1 MALPHNVSCQVAN
14 PEGCWKTSLRK
25 QFLTQKQ
32 GTSPAFT
39 RAAVIVNQGGTRSW
53 TGNSTGTKSRDTTY
67 IEPFGDLSTI
77 KLLGW
82 SYMQRNAGFVRDV
95 PGIASAVVQGLNPGK
110 NYKYSIKQITP
121 TPAQNNKVTVNHG
134 SQQTMSQYS
143 RRRNNYNR
151 QGTVA
156 STPRGEM
163 VLDFEAIN
171 YPLNAGTRTSGHSS
185 STASDSCRRR
195 YKITSCDCF
204 AESGICTGSKVHNDV
219 CYAYGTRDVSGSTMK
234 NVQVRAKTRCMEMRW
249 NRAYSVATSGGAS
262 FSFLQ
267 NGVNESMDEGDREMS
282 LDAGGKARDED
293 DESEE
298 DALEAP
304 EEELPADLDADEEP
318 GDSQD

>member
-32 GTSPAFT
+32 GTSPSFT
-39 RAAVIVNQGGTRSW
+39 RAAVIVNPGGTRSW
-53 TGNSTGTKSRDTTY
+53 TGNSTGTKSRETTY
-67 IEPFGDLSTI
+67 IEPFGTLSTI

-121 TPAQNNKVTVNHG
+121 TPTQNNKVTVNHG

-151 QGTVA
+151 EGTVA
-156 STPRGEM
+156 STPRGEL

-195 YKITSCDCF
+195 YRITSCDCF

-234 NVQVRAKTRCMEMRW
+234 NIKVRAKTRCMEMRW
-249 NRAYSVATSGGAS
+249 NKAYSVATSGGAS

-267 NGVNESMDEGDREMS
+267 NGVNESLDEGDREMS

-298 DALEAP
+298 DPLEAP
-304 EEELPADLDADEEP
+304 EDEVAEDLDADEEAE
-318 GDSQD
+318 DSQD

>member
-1 MALPHNVSCQVAN
+1 M
-14 PEGCWKTSLRK
+14 RK

-32 GTSPAFT
+32 GTSPSFT
-39 RAAVIVNQGGTRSW
+39 RGAVVINQGGSRSW
-53 TGNSTGTKSRDTTY
+53 TGNSTGSKNREVTY
-67 IEPFGDLSTI
+67 IEPFGELSTI

-82 SYMQRNAGFVRDV
+82 SYMQRNAGFVRDL
-95 PGIASAVVQGLNPGK
+95 PGIATAVVQGLNPNK
-110 NYKYSIKQITP
+110 DYKYSIKQITP
-121 TPAQNNKVTVNHG
+121 TPTQNNKVTVNHG

-143 RRRNNYNR
+143 RRRNNFNR

-156 STPRGEM
+156 STPRGEL

-267 NGVNESMDEGDREMS
+267 NGVNESLDEGDREMS
-282 LDAGGKARDED
+282 LDSVGAARDED
-293 DESEE
+293 EDLDLDEENLAEE
-298 DALEAP
+298 SVEEEEKDLEA
-304 EEELPADLDADEEP
+304 DEQSE
-318 GDSQD
+318 DSQDRSGA